1 MTQIRN
7 GVNYL
12 SEPMSEEKNNDK
24 EYSSYDVHLMLNA
37 RAGEEIS
44 EYDMRTL
51 LDCWRFHRRIF
62 DNTELTGFTKSEAQ
76 DFLNYA
82 Y

>member
-1 MTQIRN
+1 M
-7 GVNYL
+7 
-12 SEPMSEEKNNDK
+12 PMGKEKKGEK
-24 EYSSYDVHLMLNA
+24 EYSSYDIHQMLNA

-51 LDCWRFHRRIF
+51 LDCWRLHRRIF
-62 DNTELTGFTKSEAQ
+62 GNAEQTSFTKEEAD
-76 DFLNYA
+76 DFLDYA